1 MGYEIALKNKETALK
16 IAELLVD
23 EEYCVML
30 SREENLYIINYEY
43 AQYSNRNEVVFM
55 PRDEFEMKYVEI
67 VNEDEDSLL

>member
-1 MGYEIALKNKETALK
+1 MGYEIALRTKEAALK

-30 SREENLYIINYEY
+30 SREENLYVINYEY
-43 AQYSNRNEVVFM
+43 AQYSNRNDVVFM

-67 VNEDEDSLL
+67 VNEDDLP

>member
-1 MGYEIALKNKETALK
+1 M
-16 IAELLVD
+16 VD